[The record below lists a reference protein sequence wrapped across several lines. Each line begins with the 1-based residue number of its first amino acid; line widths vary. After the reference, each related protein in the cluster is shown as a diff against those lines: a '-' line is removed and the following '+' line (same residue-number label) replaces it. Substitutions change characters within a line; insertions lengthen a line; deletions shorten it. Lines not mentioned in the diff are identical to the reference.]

1 RGRDPLVEGGEP
13 LGVAGAR
20 GQGYVHGR
28 LRLLVRPAAPG
39 EDAALVQGRVEDGVV
54 RPEDVLRA
62 VAVVDVEVD
71 DRDARGVA
79 RGLHGPGG
87 DRDVVQ
93 QAEAE
98 GGDRRRV
105 VTGRADER
113 ERAPAGGVDRAPGGE
128 QRRLVARLR
137 GDRVRL
143 EVHGPLDR
151 AQQLEYARRVA
162 ADDVVLAGRPAL
174 RVVRERRQQH
184 LQPLGRLRVP
194 ERRVQLGEGAVADE
208 LHLPRG

>member
-71 DRDARGVA
+71 DRHMLRATGR
-79 RGLHGPGG
+79 LHRPRG

-93 QAEAE
+93 QAE
-98 GGDRRRV
+98 
-105 VTGRADER
+105 
-113 ERAPAGGVDRAPGGE
+113 PAR
-128 QRRLVARLR
+128 
-137 GDRVRL
+137 
-143 EVHGPLDR
+143 
-151 AQQLEYARRVA
+151 
-162 ADDVVLAGRPAL
+162 
-174 RVVRERRQQH
+174 
-184 LQPLGRLRVP
+184 
-194 ERRVQLGEGAVADE
+194 
-208 LHLPRG
+208 